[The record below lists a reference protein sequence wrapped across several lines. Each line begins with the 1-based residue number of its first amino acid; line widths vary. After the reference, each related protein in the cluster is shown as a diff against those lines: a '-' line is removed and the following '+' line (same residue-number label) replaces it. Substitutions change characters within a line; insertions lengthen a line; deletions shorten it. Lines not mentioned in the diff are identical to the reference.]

1 MQAAAFQ
8 WKGRARKEMEFVP
21 DYSTALFVTPKRT
34 YRGILSRVQWWQ
46 QTQPKQPV
54 TDRVWKARHRS
65 LQTVPGD
72 QVLSLVGEQG
82 IGKTWLLRHLAEDD
96 GHVAPMAVYLDLE
109 KRTEFPTPEDYVETV
124 EDQIRQRH
132 CSAGMV
138 LLLDDVPPHLDDHV
152 RALEDAVLRPHLMQ
166 RGSLAIMAPIH
177 PSYVCWRAP
186 ALRGGEQYRILP
198 FDESQTGEQVRRLQG
213 ARLTR
218 NGVNVSDL
226 HEASGG
232 VPLLNYLLA
241 TRDRRESFE
250 LALEHWLSR
259 VPFEERGCVQTYL
272 EAVCTLDSLEQIKIQ
287 QMLDLYGLYR
297 KEDTRV
303 PARAVEVRNLLQKHA
318 LAWASPDSWQRIVLA
333 GSVRRA
339 AREVLRARDA
349 ELLAM
354 LQRAV

>member
-8 WKGRARKEMEFVP
+8 WKGCVDKEMEFIP
-21 DYSTALFVTPKRT
+21 DYSTALFVTPKRA
-34 YRGILSRVQWWQ
+34 YRWIRSRVQWWQ

-54 TDRVWKARHRS
+54 TDRRWKARHHT

-72 QVLSLVGEQG
+72 QVLSLVGDQG
-82 IGKTWLLRHLAEDD
+82 IGKTWLLRHLAQDD
-96 GHVAPMAVYLDLE
+96 RRVAPVAVYLDLE
-109 KRTEFPTPEDYVETV
+109 KRTECPTPEDYVETV

-132 CSAGMV
+132 CTAAMV
-138 LLLDDVPPHLDDHV
+138 LLLDAVPPDLDDHL
-152 RALEDAVLRPHLMQ
+152 RMLEDAVLRPHLMQ
-166 RGSLAIMAPIH
+166 RRSLAIMAPLH

-198 FDESQTGEQVRRLQG
+198 FDESQTAEQVRRLQE

-218 NGVNVSDL
+218 NGVNVSDV

-241 TRDRRESFE
+241 TRDRAESFE
-250 LALEHWLSR
+250 LALAHWLSR
-259 VPFEERGCVQTYL
+259 VPFEERGSVQTYL
-272 EAVCTLDSLEQIKIQ
+272 EAVCALDALEQSKIQ

-297 KEDTRV
+297 KEETKV

-318 LAWASPDSWQRIVLA
+318 LAWTSPDSVQRIVLA
-333 GSVRRA
+333 GGVRRA
-339 AREVLRARDA
+339 AREVLRVRDA
-349 ELLAM
+349 DLLAM
-354 LQRAV
+354 LQRAA